1 MISANGVVGRI
12 PTNTAPA
19 SVFAAGAGF
28 LLPPLRGG
36 SKLTTREEREQGAR
50 NEAPLSPFAGRE
62 GRHGRRARAEE
73 KETIPSPLWGAAERG
88 GQERGTSSRRAAAR
102 RDPDGAQRSSGRG
115 RRRAR
120 RECRARTV
128 RTVSMT
134 DTAKATGRTV
144 RRSMQTTRNIIS
156 HTVRTATATRAA
168 ARRSPDGAQRS
179 SGEVAAAPS
188 RVSREAAQR
197 QRERPLSCGL
207 SPQSEG
213 RYPAARSA
221 GAGPLSCGP
230 ATLQSRAILR
240 GSMPCG
246 GVSAILGECGARQR
260 SGATRS
266 DATAR
271 QFCRDGS
278 GAVLASLSRSLRA
291 NPRPPLR
298 GGARPHTGGGIKPR
312 RRSEGAAKPAGRSRQ
327 SKPQRYAPKPTLS
340 RGGIGA
346 ASEARAQG
354 EKQPSSPRE
363 GGTESHAA
371 ISRRGD
377 GANAPRRGEDSRRA
391 LSQAEL
397 SATPRASGVCEPPLS
412 RGGDAPKKQHAR
424 RQQRQHRHGAAG
436 RRRSGAGECSPR
448 PAAGRAR
455 GQATTTATGATAT
468 ATGATATTS
477 TATGAAR
484 QKCQAGSAATG
495 S

>member
-188 RVSREAAQR
+188 RVRREAAQR

-298 GGARPHTGGGIKPR
+298 GGARPHTGGGHKTP
-312 RRSEGAAKPAGRSRQ
+312 AAKRGR
-327 SKPQRYAPKPTLS
+327 
-340 RGGIGA
+340 
-346 ASEARAQG
+346 SEARRAKPPEQAAAVRP
-354 EKQPSSPRE
+354 E
-363 GGTESHAA
+363 ADA
-371 ISRRGD
+371 ISRRH
-377 GANAPRRGEDSRRA
+377 
-391 LSQAEL
+391 
-397 SATPRASGVCEPPLS
+397 
-412 RGGDAPKKQHAR
+412 RGGER
-424 RQQRQHRHGAAG
+424 SESAG
-436 RRRSGAGECSPR
+436 GK
-448 PAAGRAR
+448 
-455 GQATTTATGATAT
+455 TTIVPP
-468 ATGATATTS
+468 
-477 TATGAAR
+477 
-484 QKCQAGSAATG
+484 
-495 S
+495 

>member
-19 SVFAAGAGF
+19 SAVRLMRAFSFRRCAAA
-28 LLPPLRGG
+28 R
-36 SKLTTREEREQGAR
+36 LTAPREERGQGRAAAKR
-50 NEAPLSPFAGRE
+50 PASAGRLARARSSRGI
-62 GRHGRRARAEE
+62 GRLARSPRKGRRKRDNSF
-73 KETIPSPLWGAAERG
+73 PPLGGSGARG
-88 GQERGTSSRRAAAR
+88 GQERGTASRRAAAR

-188 RVSREAAQR
+188 RVSREAAQG

-246 GVSAILGECGARQR
+246 GGSAILGERGSDGNGDRSNSNGVNCDRSSAAEVPSRKCRDRILTRSQKCREKCRAKVPRSVAEVRIIEVRIIVVPCGVPEAAAAAWRVPDGAQR
-260 SGATRS
+260 S
-266 DATAR
+266 
-271 QFCRDGS
+271 S
-278 GAVLASLSRSLRA
+278 GR
-291 NPRPPLR
+291 
-298 GGARPHTGGGIKPR
+298 
-312 RRSEGAAKPAGRSRQ
+312 
-327 SKPQRYAPKPTLS
+327 
-340 RGGIGA
+340 
-346 ASEARAQG
+346 
-354 EKQPSSPRE
+354 
-363 GGTESHAA
+363 
-371 ISRRGD
+371 
-377 GANAPRRGEDSRRA
+377 
-391 LSQAEL
+391 
-397 SATPRASGVCEPPLS
+397 
-412 RGGDAPKKQHAR
+412 
-424 RQQRQHRHGAAG
+424 G
-436 RRRSGAGECSPR
+436 RRRAAGGVRCGVPFLACRSAAQKCRAKVPRKVPRYVVACVPCTETAAAARRAPEGAQRPSGRGRRRAVEGKPAQRAQRQRESRAILRGSLRRARAAILRPGAR
-448 PAAGRAR
+448 EQGRYPAALRLSRA
-455 GQATTTATGATAT
+455 AL
-468 ATGATATTS
+468 S
-477 TATGAAR
+477 CAAR
-484 QKCQAGSAATG
+484 CRAAQRCR
-495 S
+495 